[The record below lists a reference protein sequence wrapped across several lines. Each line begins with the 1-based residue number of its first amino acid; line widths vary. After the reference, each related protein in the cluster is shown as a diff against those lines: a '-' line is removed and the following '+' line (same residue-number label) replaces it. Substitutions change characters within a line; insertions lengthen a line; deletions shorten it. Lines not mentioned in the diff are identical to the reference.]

1 MTSAAPRRRL
11 PRAARPFVH
20 PQYRILALAIIMS
33 LFGAGIWLVSMV
45 FEVKALGGGPIEL
58 SYVATANATGLIVAT
73 LIGGAVADRVPQ
85 KFILI
90 AIESIKALAIGAAA
104 VLSIGGS
111 IEIWHLAVV
120 GVVLGLADGF
130 FYPAYSALLPS
141 ILPADDL
148 LAANGL
154 EGMLRPTVMQ
164 AAGPAVAGLIIAIA
178 SPAWGFAVVAFAQ
191 LFAIAGLVWL
201 KTTPVRREFDEA
213 ERSRHPIVAM
223 FVDIKA
229 GFVYMVK
236 TPWLLGTLL
245 FASLLVFV
253 IIGPI
258 EVLLPFVVTDQL
270 GGSAGDYALV
280 LAAFGLGG
288 AIASL
293 VVASL
298 KLPRRYL
305 TVMTLAWS
313 VGSLPLAVVG
323 FATSYWLVVAA
334 VFVVGVT
341 FSIGQVIWG
350 TLLQR
355 RVPPAML
362 GRVSSL
368 DFFVSLVFMPISM
381 AVAGPVGALVGYG
394 WTFLAAGVIP
404 VVLGVITI
412 IAARMPRD
420 EIANPLEG
428 PDMGQGAEQL
438 LDTGEASP
446 RG

>member
-1 MTSAAPRRRL
+1 MTSGTTSSRRL
-11 PRAARPFVH
+11 PRAARPFLH
-20 PQYRILALAIIMS
+20 AQYRILAIALVLS
-33 LFGAGIWLVSMV
+33 LLGSGTWLVSMV
-45 FEVKALGGGPIEL
+45 FEVKALGGGPIQL
-58 SYVATANATGLIVAT
+58 SYVATANAVGLIVAT

-90 AIESIKALAIGAAA
+90 GIESVKALTIGTAA
-104 VLSIGGS
+104 LLGITGNL
-111 IEIWHLAVV
+111 EIWHLVIV
-120 GVVLGLADGF
+120 GVLLGLADGF

-164 AAGPAVAGLIIAIA
+164 AAGPALAALLVAIA
-178 SPAWGFAVVAFAQ
+178 SPAWGFVAVAVAQ
-191 LFAIAGLVWL
+191 LLAVAALLWL
-201 KTTPVRREFDEA
+201 RTTPVRREFDES
-213 ERSRHPIVAM
+213 EQSRHPVTAM
-223 FVDIKA
+223 FVDIWA
-229 GFVYMVK
+229 GVRYMVK

-245 FASLLVFV
+245 FASLLILV
-253 IIGPI
+253 IMGPI

-270 GGSAGDYALV
+270 GGSPGDYALV
-280 LAAFGLGG
+280 LAAFGIGG

-305 TVMTLAWS
+305 TIMTLCWS
-313 VGSLPLAVVG
+313 VGCLPLAIIG
-323 FATSYWLVVAA
+323 FSTSYWLVVAA
-334 VFVVGVT
+334 VFIVGVT
-341 FSIGQVIWG
+341 FSIGSVIWG

-368 DFFVSLVFMPISM
+368 DFFVSGAFMPISM
-381 AVAGPVGALVGYG
+381 AVAGPVGAAVGYG
-394 WTFLAAGVIP
+394 WTFFAAGAIP
-404 VVLGVITI
+404 VVLGIVTI

-420 EIANPLEG
+420 EIENPLE
-428 PDMGQGAEQL
+428 P
-438 LDTGEASP
+438 TEALTP
-446 RG
+446 A

>member
-1 MTSAAPRRRL
+1 V
-11 PRAARPFVH
+11 RPFRH
-20 PQYRILALAIIMS
+20 AQYRILALALIMS

-45 FEVKALGGGPIEL
+45 FEVKALGGGPIDL
-58 SYVATANATGLIVAT
+58 SYVATANAVGLILAT

-90 AIESIKALAIGAAA
+90 TIESTKALTIGTAAA
-104 VLSIGGS
+104 LSISGNV
-111 IEIWHLAVV
+111 ELWHLIVV
-120 GVVLGLADGF
+120 GAVLGLADGF

-164 AAGPAVAGLIIAIA
+164 AAGPAAAGLVIAIA
-178 SPAWGFAVVAFAQ
+178 SPAWGFAVVGVAQ
-191 LFAIAGLVWL
+191 VLAVAGLVWL
-201 KTTPVRREFDEA
+201 RTTPVRRDFDES
-213 ERSRHPIVAM
+213 ERARHPVAAV
-223 FVDIKA
+223 FSDIGA
-229 GFVYMVK
+229 GFAYMVK

-253 IIGPI
+253 IMGPI

-280 LAAFGLGG
+280 LAAFGVGG

-293 VVASL
+293 AIASL
-298 KLPRRYL
+298 RLPRRYL

-313 VGSLPLAVVG
+313 VGALPLAVVG
-323 FATSYWLVVAA
+323 FSSSYWLVVVAL
-334 VFVVGVT
+334 FIVGVT
-341 FSIGQVIWG
+341 FSIGGVIWG

-355 RVPPAML
+355 RVPPALL

-368 DFFVSLVFMPISM
+368 DFFVSLAFMPISM
-381 AVAGPVGALVGYG
+381 AVAGPVGAAVGYG
-394 WTFLAAGVIP
+394 WTFFVAGIIP
-404 VVLGVITI
+404 VVLGIITI
-412 IAARMPRD
+412 VAARMPRD
-420 EIANPLEG
+420 EIEHPLDEA
-428 PDMGQGAEQL
+428 AEPVPSVPS
-438 LDTGEASP
+438 A
-446 RG
+446 